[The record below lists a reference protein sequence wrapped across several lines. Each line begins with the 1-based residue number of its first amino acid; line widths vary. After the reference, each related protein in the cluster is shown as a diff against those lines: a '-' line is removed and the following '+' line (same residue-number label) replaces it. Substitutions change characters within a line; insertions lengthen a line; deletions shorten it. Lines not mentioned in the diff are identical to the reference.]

1 MANNKFFKY
10 LRYNWKKVLLIF
22 IATLICSI
30 ILSFLYM
37 GIANFTNLESFSRK
51 QMMAQA
57 GLFLFIGILQ
67 AFIFFPLNILAYYFM
82 FMGGGMA
89 KYLGGDPATRAKS
102 EVKWNDVIGMQDA
115 KRDAWEIVQLLKD
128 SQKVKAIG
136 GSMIKGVLFFGPPGC
151 GKTYLAKAIANE
163 AGLPFLSAVGSEFVG
178 MLVGMGASK
187 MKLLFQNARKLAEV
201 EGGCII
207 FIDEIDSFATPRQ
220 EERGYG
226 GATSHNATVNQFL
239 TELDGLRKKEN
250 NICVMAATNLEPEQ
264 LDNAIMRSGRFDRK
278 IYVRKPTAQDRVEII
293 KYYLSK
299 IKVESNVDIGRLAE
313 KCQSFSPADISNM
326 VREASLLAMRARREN
341 VTNED
346 LVMAM
351 EELMVT
357 IEKTGQEEKIL
368 SSKTNVRWDDLI
380 GMEETKKDAWEIVE
394 LLRDR
399 HKLNAVGGQIIK
411 GVMLIGP
418 PGCGKTYLAK
428 AIATESGFPFI
439 AVTGTDFV
447 TQVWS
452 GTGIL
457 RLKKVF
463 KEAREVAKSEGGC
476 IIFIDEIDAFVRP
489 RDPSPF
495 SNTRNSD
502 TSSINEFLTELDG
515 LKGQNKNII
524 VIAATNVPED
534 KLDSAVMRSGRF
546 DRKIY
551 FQKPAAKERAALLNY
566 YLGKVQSEEN
576 LDLPLLAEKA
586 KGFTAADINNMVRE
600 AGLFAQRENRTIIS
614 QADLLKALDRVMA
627 SVEAQGG
634 NKFFG
639 EKVKV
644 KWDDVIG
651 ISETKAEAWEAVKLL
666 KDRNMLKATGGKI
679 IKGMV
684 MFGPPGCG
692 KTYLAKAIATE
703 VGFPFISVTCTEV
716 VGIYIGEGA
725 RKLKDI
731 FKEARDLAKAEGGC
745 VIFFDEIDAF
755 AGPRFTAQDHGGSQ
769 MHNATVNQFLTEVD
783 GLRQNENNI
792 FVLGATNVQEK
803 DIDSAILRAGRL
815 ERKLYFHK
823 PNLEDRK
830 DLFKYYLEKVK
841 SNPSLDSK
849 LLASM
854 TVGFTPAQVESM
866 VREASLM
873 ALREDRET
881 IELKDLTESFDRITM
896 GALSNQKYNS
906 KELIWTAYHE
916 AGHAIMTYLCHPTDD
931 VIKATIRPRKNYLG
945 YIYYSAVEE
954 AQIGAPDKEHWLAQI
969 KISIAGFAAERLVFG
984 TTTTGVSGDFEHI
997 MYFAHAMVWKYGM
1010 GKSGLLGN
1018 FLSSSSKHGI
1028 PHMSERTKEIL
1039 DADVQDILQT
1049 CLKETTETLTKHRD
1063 LLEEFTQELLKKG
1076 DLQHDEMKAI
1086 FDKYGLKPA
1095 RETNPAKNANP
1106 NNQITN

>member
-1 MANNKFFKY
+1 MAKNKFFKY

-102 EVKWNDVIGMQDA
+102 EVKWDDVIGMQDA

-178 MLVGMGASK
+178 MLVGMGAAK

-299 IKVESNVDIGRLAE
+299 IKADANIDVARLAE
-313 KCQSFSPADISNM
+313 KCQAFSPADISNM

-346 LVMAM
+346 LAMAM

-411 GVMLIGP
+411 GVMMIGP

-551 FQKPAAKERAALLNY
+551 FQKPAAREREALLKY
-566 YLGKVQSEEN
+566 YIGKVKSEDN
-576 LDLPLLAEKA
+576 LDIPLLAEKG

-600 AGLFAQRENRTIIS
+600 AGLLAMRESRDTIS
-614 QADLLKALDRVMA
+614 QADLVKALERVLI
-627 SVEAQGG
+627 SVEAMGENKILGG
-634 NKFFG
+634 
-639 EKVKV
+639 KVNV
-644 KWDDVIG
+644 KWSDVIG
-651 ISETKAEAWEAVKLL
+651 MEDTKEEAWELVKML
-666 KDRNMLKATGGKI
+666 KDRNIVKAVGGRI
-679 IKGMV
+679 VKGVV

-692 KTYLAKAIATE
+692 KTYLAKAMATE
-703 VGFPFISVTCTEV
+703 SGFPFISATGSDL
-716 VGIYIGEGA
+716 VGIYVGEGA
-725 RKLKDI
+725 HKMKEI
-731 FKEARDLAKAEGGC
+731 FKEARSLAKSEGGC
-745 VIFFDEIDAF
+745 IIFFD
-755 AGPRFTAQDHGGSQ
+755 
-769 MHNATVNQFLTEVD
+769 
-783 GLRQNENNI
+783 
-792 FVLGATNVQEK
+792 
-803 DIDSAILRAGRL
+803 
-815 ERKLYFHK
+815 
-823 PNLEDRK
+823 
-830 DLFKYYLEKVK
+830 
-841 SNPSLDSK
+841 
-849 LLASM
+849 
-854 TVGFTPAQVESM
+854 
-866 VREASLM
+866 
-873 ALREDRET
+873 
-881 IELKDLTESFDRITM
+881 
-896 GALSNQKYNS
+896 
-906 KELIWTAYHE
+906 
-916 AGHAIMTYLCHPTDD
+916 
-931 VIKATIRPRKNYLG
+931 
-945 YIYYSAVEE
+945 
-954 AQIGAPDKEHWLAQI
+954 
-969 KISIAGFAAERLVFG
+969 
-984 TTTTGVSGDFEHI
+984 
-997 MYFAHAMVWKYGM
+997 
-1010 GKSGLLGN
+1010 
-1018 FLSSSSKHGI
+1018 
-1028 PHMSERTKEIL
+1028 
-1039 DADVQDILQT
+1039 
-1049 CLKETTETLTKHRD
+1049 
-1063 LLEEFTQELLKKG
+1063 
-1076 DLQHDEMKAI
+1076 
-1086 FDKYGLKPA
+1086 
-1095 RETNPAKNANP
+1095 
-1106 NNQITN
+1106 